1 MKHILGYRCTICG
14 KEFPYTELMTCP
26 DCGEKGILDIVF
38 DYDYIKKN
46 TLSREKLASCRDNSM
61 WRYKALMPLKDRD
74 FTPFLRVGWT
84 PLYKS
89 NRLGDELGLKTLY
102 IKDDGLNPTASLK
115 DRASGVAVAKAVEL
129 GYDTIACSST
139 GNAAS
144 SCAGNAARMG
154 LKTVI
159 FVPSRAPEGK
169 LAQRIVAERE
179 GDEIFVTADAKH
191 LPFTCEATNGC
202 KVIVK

>member
-46 TLSREKLASCRDNSM
+46 TLSREKLANCRDNSM

-89 NRLGDELGLKTLY
+89 NRLGDAAPL
-102 IKDDGLNPTASLK
+102 
-115 DRASGVAVAKAVEL
+115 SGK
-129 GYDTIACSST
+129 G
-139 GNAAS
+139 GNAAHPRPGG
-144 SCAGNAARMG
+144 AFLLR
-154 LKTVI
+154 LR
-159 FVPSRAPEGK
+159 PLRH
-169 LAQRIVAERE
+169 R
-179 GDEIFVTADAKH
+179 
-191 LPFTCEATNGC
+191 LPPPLLP
-202 KVIVK
+202 